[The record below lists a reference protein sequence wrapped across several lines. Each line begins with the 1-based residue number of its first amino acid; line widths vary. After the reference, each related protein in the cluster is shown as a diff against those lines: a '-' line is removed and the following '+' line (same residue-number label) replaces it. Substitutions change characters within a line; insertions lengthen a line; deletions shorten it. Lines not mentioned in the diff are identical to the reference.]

1 MNTLDMFKLS
11 NKVAIVTGGYGLYG
25 SHISKALAEAGATVV
40 IASRNK
46 DKCCEYA
53 KILVDGGLSAVGE
66 SVDLADENSI
76 NEFIDSTYKKFGKID
91 ILVNNAVLRD
101 GICDLEDCTTEGWEK
116 AQKVNS
122 TGLML
127 ITKRVIKYMKN
138 QNFGNII
145 NISSIQGVRGPRFI
159 VYEGTDMSSGI
170 NYTYDKWGM
179 IGFTKWIANKYGKY
193 NIRCNS
199 ISPGGYL
206 AGRQTPDKTQFY
218 ENYKKFTPLGR
229 FADDDDIKGP
239 IVFLASEAS
248 KYITGENIM
257 LDGGWTSW

>member
-1 MNTLDMFKLS
+1 MNTLDMFRLDGKT
-11 NKVAIVTGGYGLYG
+11 AIVTGGYGLYG
-25 SHISKALAEAGATVV
+25 KHITRALAEAGATVI
-40 IASRNK
+40 IASRNAE
-46 DKCCEYA
+46 KCEEYA
-53 KILVDGGLSAVGE
+53 EKLVSEGLKAIGA
-66 SVDLADENSI
+66 SVDLSDETSI
-76 NEFIDSTYKKFGKID
+76 NTFIDGIVKKYGKID

-101 GICDLEDCTTEGWEK
+101 GITDLEQCTVEGWEK

-127 ITKRVIKYMKN
+127 ITKRAIINMKE
-138 QNFGNII
+138 QNSGNII
-145 NISSIQGVRGPRFI
+145 NISSIQGVRGPRFV

-179 IGFTKWIANKYGKY
+179 IGFTKWVANKYGKY

-199 ISPGGYL
+199 ISPGGYI
-206 AGRQTPDKTQFY
+206 AQQKPEYESFY
-218 ENYKKFTPLGR
+218 KNYKKLTPLGR

-239 IVFLASEAS
+239 VVFLASNAS

>member
-1 MNTLDMFKLS
+1 MSILDMFSLQGR
-11 NKVAIVTGGYGLYG
+11 VAIVTGGYGLYG
-25 SHISKALAEAGATVV
+25 QHISRALAEAGATTV
-40 IASRNK
+40 IASRNDEKCRAYAEKLEK
-46 DKCCEYA
+46 DGCK
-53 KILVDGGLSAVGE
+53 AVGMAL
-66 SVDLADENSI
+66 DLSCEDSI
-76 NEFIDSTYKKFGKID
+76 NQTIDEINKRFGRID
-91 ILVNNAVLRD
+91 ILINNAVLRD
-101 GICDLEDCTTEGWEK
+101 GIADLDDCTQEGWEK

-127 ITKRVIKYMKN
+127 ITKRVVGYMKE
-138 QNFGNII
+138 QQSGNII
-145 NISSIQGVRGPRFI
+145 NISSIQGVRGPRFV

-193 NIRCNS
+193 NIRCNV

-206 AGRQTPDKTQFY
+206 AGGEHPDKASFF
-218 ENYKKFTPLGR
+218 ESYKKLTPLGR

-239 IVFLASEAS
+239 VVFLASDAS
-248 KYITGENIM
+248 AYITGENIM